1 MMESPLQVKLDVFE
15 GPLDLLLHLIR
26 EHEIPIWDIPIALI
40 AEEYM
45 ATLDLMKTL
54 NLDVAGEFLEMA
66 ATLAYLK
73 SRMLLPPDETEEG
86 EEADPR
92 ADLIAQLLEYQR
104 FKDAA
109 DALESRPQLH
119 RDLFIRGAE
128 PEAFPPAEEDAPLV
142 EVGLFELMEAF
153 RRLWERMPEDVVHE
167 ITVDRITLQDKIHEL
182 LERLSSVQGLSF
194 EDLLSPETS
203 RRGMVL
209 SFLALLELARLRV
222 VRVMQATRFGTIRIE
237 RAVSALPDEGEILAA
252 TAEEEPGEAP
262 EGAAGEAAKRAD
274 APEGGGKSDG

>member
-1 MMESPLQVKLDVFE
+1 MIESSLQVKLDVFE

-92 ADLIAQLLEYQR
+92 ADLVAQLLEYQR
-104 FKDAA
+104 FKEAA
-109 DALESRPQLH
+109 DELESRPQLF

-128 PEAFPPAEEDAPLV
+128 PEAFEPAEEDTPLL

-153 RRLWERMPEDVVHE
+153 RRLWAKMPEDVIHE

-182 LERLSSVQGLSF
+182 LERLSSAESLSF
-194 EDLLSPETS
+194 EDLLAPETT

-222 VRVMQATRFGTIRIE
+222 VRVMQVTSFGTIRIE
-237 RAVSALPDEGEILAA
+237 KAVAVLPDEREILAA
-252 TAEEEPGEAP
+252 TADEEAG
-262 EGAAGEAAKRAD
+262 EGADAATGR
-274 APEGGGKSDG
+274 EGGPEAGGESDG

>member
-1 MMESPLQVKLDVFE
+1 MMESPMQVKLDVFE

-26 EHEIPIWDIPIALI
+26 EHELNIWDIPIALI

-54 NLDVAGEFLEMA
+54 NLDLAGEFLEMA
-66 ATLAYLK
+66 ATLAWIK
-73 SRMLLPPDETEEG
+73 SRMLLPPDETEES
-86 EEADPR
+86 EEGDPR
-92 ADLIAQLLEYQR
+92 ADLVAQLLEYQR
-104 FKDAA
+104 FKEAA
-109 DALESRPQLH
+109 DELESRPQLH

-128 PEAFPPAEEDAPLV
+128 PEAFPPPEDGTPLV

-153 RRLWERMPEDVVHE
+153 RRLWEKMPEDVVHE

-182 LERLSSVQGLSF
+182 LERLTASESLSF
-194 EDLLSPETS
+194 EELLSPETT

-222 VRVMQATRFGTIRIE
+222 VRVMQATAFGTIRIE
-237 RAVSALPDEGEILAA
+237 RAVAAFPDERTILAA
-252 TAEEEPGEAP
+252 TREDD
-262 EGAAGEAAKRAD
+262 AGEGGEEVPGREGG
-274 APEGGGKSDG
+274 PEGGGKSDG